1 MIHSLVQQWMWR
13 SLGWSLE
20 AQRSHHLQYLLTHQV
35 LLHIMCWRNPLC
47 LEDILITEFLEMVKI
62 EQNMKDWFYTMP
74 TGSSRRRPPSAWV
87 PSIIIVA
94 HPRCV
99 QPWIHFHWLF
109 ERQAKMIPTQSC
121 KTLQDHFFLLTA
133 LLPSFR
139 EVPGLKEKR
148 MVLYV
153 TLFQSPRILPG
164 DRLANF
170 WALFTAWIGK
180 TCIPGGVVAVR
191 GVIASGSSPIQGGSG

>member
-20 AQRSHHLQYLLTHQV
+20 AQRSHHLQYLSLLTHQV
-35 LLHIMCWRNPLC
+35 LLHMMCWRNPLC

-74 TGSSRRRPPSAWV
+74 TRSSRRRPPSAWV

-99 QPWIHFHWLF
+99 QPWIHCHWLF

-133 LLPSFR
+133 LLPSCP
-139 EVPGLKEKR
+139 EVPGLLRRREWYYMSHSFR
-148 MVLYV
+148 VPAFCQGTGWQTFEHFLQ
-153 TLFQSPRILPG
+153 LELE
-164 DRLANF
+164 RLAY
-170 WALFTAWIGK
+170 
-180 TCIPGGVVAVR
+180 
-191 GVIASGSSPIQGGSG
+191 QGGSWR

>member
-13 SLGWSLE
+13 SLGCSLE
-20 AQRSHHLQYLLTHQV
+20 AQRSHHLQYLLIHQV
-35 LLHIMCWRNPLC
+35 LLHMMCWRNPLC

-74 TGSSRRRPPSAWV
+74 TRSSRRRPPSAWV

-109 ERQAKMIPTQSC
+109 EWWFQPRVVRRC
-121 KTLQDHFFLLTA
+121 KTTSSCWRRCSQAAARSQVLRRREWFYMSH
-133 LLPSFR
+133 SFR
-139 EVPGLKEKR
+139 VPAFCQGTGWQTFEHFLQLE
-148 MVLYV
+148 LE
-153 TLFQSPRILPG
+153 
-164 DRLANF
+164 RLAY
-170 WALFTAWIGK
+170 
-180 TCIPGGVVAVR
+180 
-191 GVIASGSSPIQGGSG
+191 QGGSWR